1 MLMVWFAQRVGGLV
15 MVVRVVQQKPRGGL
29 G

>member
-1 MLMVWFAQRVGGLV
+1 MLIWWFAQMAGGLV
-15 MVVRVVQQKPRGGL
+15 MVVRVVQQKPRGGF

>member
-1 MLMVWFAQRVGGLV
+1 VLIWWFSQIVGGLV

>member
-1 MLMVWFAQRVGGLV
+1 VLIWWAAQIGGGRV

>member
-1 MLMVWFAQRVGGLV
+1 VLMVWFAQRVGGLV